1 MDTKYVYAQTTF
13 SYRFRVRYGA
23 TRKHLLIPENSLISL
38 SLSHTLSLTT
48 FFLPHLVS
56 YSLSNILCYM
66 DLKIDLLPNLLSAT
80 NNNNLLNV
88 ISYLADFV
96 LYIITYTIYTD
107 KW

>member
-23 TRKHLLIPENSLISL
+23 TRKHLLIPSNSLISL
-38 SLSHTLSLTT
+38 SLSLSLSLS

-56 YSLSNILCYM
+56 YSLLDILYCI
-66 DLKIDLLPNLLSAT
+66 DLKIDLLLNLLSAT

-96 LYIITYTIYTD
+96 LYVIPYTIYTD

>member
-1 MDTKYVYAQTTF
+1 MNTKYVYAQTMF

-23 TRKHLLIPENSLISL
+23 TRKHLLIPANSLISL
-38 SLSHTLSLTT
+38 SLTLSL
-48 FFLPHLVS
+48 LPHLVS

>member
-1 MDTKYVYAQTTF
+1 MYTKYVYAQTTF

-23 TRKHLLIPENSLISL
+23 TRKHLLIPSNSLISL
-38 SLSHTLSLTT
+38 SLSLSLT

-56 YSLSNILCYM
+56 YSLSNILCYIH
-66 DLKIDLLPNLLSAT
+66 LKIDLLPNLLSAT

-96 LYIITYTIYTD
+96 LYVIPYTIHTD